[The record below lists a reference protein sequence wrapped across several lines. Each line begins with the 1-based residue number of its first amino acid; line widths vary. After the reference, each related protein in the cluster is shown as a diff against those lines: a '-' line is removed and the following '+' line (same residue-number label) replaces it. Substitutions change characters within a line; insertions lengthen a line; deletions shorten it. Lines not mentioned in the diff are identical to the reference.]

1 MLRVL
6 VVDDDQGLRFSVRET
21 LMQSPLGR
29 SGQFEVEEA
38 VDGLQAL
45 EKVKA
50 GRYDL
55 VLLDVDMPRLN
66 GLEALKL
73 IKEHDPSTIVLIM
86 TAYAAVGDAVQAVKD
101 GAYNYIAK
109 PVKSEDLLK
118 LLDKAL
124 SAQAMIS
131 NVAASAPIL
140 MEAGRK
146 IIGNTAEMQKVFNIV
161 NRLSKV
167 ETPVLIRGASGTGKE
182 LVARAIHFNSAR
194 KDEKFVAIN
203 CSAIPENLFESEL
216 FGHEKGSF
224 TGAHERKIGRFQFAE
239 GGTLFLDELGD
250 MPVMMQVKLLRV
262 LQEKV
267 FTPVGSNREIE
278 ANVRVIAATNR
289 PLEQMITE
297 GKFREDLFYRLNVVP
312 IFLPS
317 LADRKNDI
325 ETLVVNFVKKFNKLH
340 TRRVIGMSP
349 EAMNIVKKYAWPG
362 NIRELENVIEHAFI
376 LENSNILT
384 LNALPEN
391 VLSATGT
398 SIASSLASGAVSAG
412 PADAPVLAPLAA
424 AVVEVPIRPSI
435 PTSQIASFV
444 TGRFDSSSGDISLP
458 AGGMNSGINI
468 ASVLS
473 GGETL
478 SALPM
483 DHDDGDMDLG
493 GTVEPIGMVSING
506 DQLDFNKHKEAFERE
521 FIVKA
526 LKMFKGRINQT
537 ALHANIPKK
546 TLLRKIEKYGI
557 IARDYFEVK

>member
-21 LMQSPLGR
+21 LAQKG
-29 SGQFEVEEA
+29 GFEIDEA
-38 VDGLQAL
+38 FDGLDAL
-45 EKVKA
+45 EKIKA
-50 GRYDL
+50 RRYDL

-73 IKEHDPSTIVLIM
+73 IKEHDPSIVVLIM
-86 TAYAAVGDAVQAVKD
+86 TAYASIDDAVRAVKE
-101 GAYNYIAK
+101 GAYNYLSK
-109 PVKSEDLLK
+109 PVRGDELVK
-118 LLDKAL
+118 LVDRAL
-124 SAQAMIS
+124 NAQAMIS
-131 NVAASAPIL
+131 NIAASAPVL

-146 IIGNTAEMQKVFNIV
+146 IIGNTAEMQKVFNIIH
-161 NRLSKV
+161 RLSKV
-167 ETPVLIRGASGTGKE
+167 DTPVLIRGASGTGKE
-182 LVARAIHFNSAR
+182 LVARAIHFNSTR

-224 TGAHERKIGRFQFAE
+224 TGAHERKVGRFQFAE

-278 ANVRVIAATNR
+278 SNVRVIAATNR
-289 PLEQMITE
+289 PLEQMIQE

-325 ETLVVNFVKKFNKLH
+325 ETLVSGFIKKFNKLH
-340 TRRVIGMSP
+340 CRRVIGMSP
-349 EAMNIVKKYAWPG
+349 EALTVVKKYGWPG

-376 LENSNILT
+376 LENGNLLT
-384 LNALPEN
+384 LSSLPES
-391 VLSATGT
+391 VLNATGT
-398 SIASSLASGAVSAG
+398 QLPPPPSATL
-412 PADAPVLAPLAA
+412 PSEAILHCDTSAPVVGTNAL
-424 AVVEVPIRPSI
+424 
-435 PTSQIASFV
+435 
-444 TGRFDSSSGDISLP
+444 
-458 AGGMNSGINI
+458 
-468 ASVLS
+468 
-473 GGETL
+473 GGEGKGGNG
-478 SALPM
+478 
-483 DHDDGDMDLG
+483 DGYHDYDGDGSYDG
-493 GTVEPIGMVSING
+493 HDHADDDNDDESNGAERSENAPATAFAEMVSING
-506 DQLDFNKHKEAFERE
+506 ETLDFNKHKEAFERE
-521 FIVKA
+521 FIIKA
-526 LKMFKGRINQT
+526 LKTFKGRINQT

-557 IARDYFEVK
+557 NAKDYF